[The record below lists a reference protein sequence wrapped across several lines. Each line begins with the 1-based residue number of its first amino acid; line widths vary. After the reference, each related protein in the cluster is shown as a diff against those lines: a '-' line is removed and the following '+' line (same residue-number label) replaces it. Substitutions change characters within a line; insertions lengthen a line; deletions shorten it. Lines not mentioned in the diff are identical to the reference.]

1 MIQSISRV
9 CLCIWRGDHE
19 RNISDTRHHPETHGP
34 CPHPALVLW
43 PRNCDA
49 AWCAMGNCI
58 GVSWPWCCIQV
69 NSWWIESEEII
80 WKVPCTIFPNPC
92 LVFSKIKLAAVDW
105 GGKNLGGQVRSDSN
119 YENQCH
125 FLSIHALD
133 QGHRTFIQRIHESLK
148 TKLLSIIICSVW
160 NDGSPRCCNITGVWW
175 PRQSNQRVSSLR
187 DVNSSRCHQFNQFII
202 LSWSSWVSK
211 RVDALDT
218 RKDYLIMNIVKL
230 RQGLARDGS
239 QGKRPQSSKPCQEL
253 TLKLVATI

>member
-1 MIQSISRV
+1 MQNTIKYASTIITWQWYKVSAESVSVCDVVTMKGTLATPATILRHMVPVPTLPLSFGLATLMQLDVQWEIVLV
-9 CLCIWRGDHE
+9 CLDH
-19 RNISDTRHHPETHGP
+19 
-34 CPHPALVLW
+34 
-43 PRNCDA
+43 DA
-49 AWCAMGNCI
+49 ASGEC
-58 GVSWPWCCIQV
+58 
-69 NSWWIESEEII
+69 SWWIESEEII
-80 WKVPCTIFPNPC
+80 WKVPCTIFPN

-211 RVDALDT
+211 RVDA
-218 RKDYLIMNIVKL
+218 
-230 RQGLARDGS
+230 
-239 QGKRPQSSKPCQEL
+239 
-253 TLKLVATI
+253 